1 MLGCVSTCTPARKQ
15 SGPQQQQEVN
25 QFGVISG
32 TVVNQRGQAVV
43 GATVTAD
50 ELDRPFIGVRPW
62 AETDAAGKFSVG
74 RLAWG
79 KYAVCA
85 HKEADGYR
93 QICNSI
99 FTKDSAPILTLSLR
113 APVASVQVIIGPK
126 AGILIGT
133 IRDAVTAL
141 PVNPIM

>member
-1 MLGCVSTCTPARKQ
+1 MQRMYAFAVAIIGCVSACTPAKITNR
-15 SGPQQQQEVN
+15 PQQQQEVN

-32 TVVNQRGQAVV
+32 TVVNQRGEPVA

-50 ELDRPFIGVRPW
+50 ELDRSFIGVRPR
-62 AETDAAGKFSVG
+62 AETDPAGQFRVG

-93 QICNSI
+93 EICNSI
-99 FTKDSAPILTLSLR
+99 FS
-113 APVASVQVIIGPK
+113 Q
-126 AGILIGT
+126 
-133 IRDAVTAL
+133 
-141 PVNPIM
+141 